1 MLTVKEWEQI
11 RRAFYVEQK
20 SIREIARETGR
31 ARRTIDRMIKSEQP
45 PVYQRQG
52 PKQAHKLGPYK
63 ERIQGLLAQNQS
75 LPRKQRWTA
84 PAIFKVI
91 QREGYQGAESTV
103 RHYVGQVRKLLRKPP
118 VYLPLE
124 FDPGTDAQVDWG
136 EGVVIMQGAAL
147 TVQLFL
153 MKLSYSRRSF
163 LMAFPSQKQEAF
175 FMGHVRAF
183 HFFEGVPHRISYDNL
198 K

>member
-20 SIREIARETGR
+20 SVREIARETGR
-31 ARRTIDRMIKSEQP
+31 ARRTISRMLDLEQP
-45 PVYQRQG
+45 PVFRNRTT
-52 PKQAHKLGPYK
+52 KQAGKLGPYK
-63 ERIQGLLAQNQS
+63 ERIQELLAQNQS

-84 PAIFKVI
+84 PAIFTVI
-91 QREGYQGAESTV
+91 EKEGFQGAESTV
-103 RHYVGQVRKLLRKPP
+103 RHYVGQARKLLRKPP

-136 EGVVIMQGAAL
+136 EGLVIMNGTAM

-153 MKLSYSRRSF
+153 MKLSYSRRTF
-163 LMAFPSQKQEAF
+163 LMAFPNQKQEAF
-175 FMGHVRAF
+175 FMGHVWAF
-183 HFFEGVPHRISYDNL
+183 DFFEGYMRNCQART
-198 K
+198 